1 MVTHKKTNS
10 NKKKSNKKTG
20 IIGGCIN
27 DKNHPLELIVKI
39 NFKGTKRID
48 HTCYKCLKTNGSVEE
63 QWNQSKNKC
72 KILRIDKA
80 SKPDMNRR
88 FTKGVMWDMV
98 RHTKTRYLLVN
109 KSKSKTKNNSIVSRK
124 RR

>member
-1 MVTHKKTNS
+1 MVTRKKTNS
-10 NKKKSNKKTG
+10 NKKKSKKTT

-27 DKNHPLELIVKI
+27 NKNHPLELIVKI
-39 NFKGTKRID
+39 NFKGNKRID

-63 QWNQSKNKC
+63 QWNQSKKTY

-80 SKPDMNRR
+80 STLDMNRR

-109 KSKSKTKNNSIVSRK
+109 KNRTKKSNK
-124 RR
+124 

>member
-1 MVTHKKTNS
+1 MATRKKTNS
-10 NKKKSNKKTG
+10 NKKKTIKKTP

-27 DKNHPLELIVKI
+27 NKNHPLNLIVKI
-39 NFKGTKRID
+39 NFKGNNRID

-63 QWNQSKNKC
+63 QWNQSKKTH

-80 SKPDMNRR
+80 STLDINRR

-109 KSKSKTKNNSIVSRK
+109 KNKSKTRK
-124 RR
+124 SNK